1 MGGDRPDYVLAKG
14 ELNGAQNTL
23 TRNCLVR
30 HWLLKTEPESFSI
43 DDLAASPNRTTCW
56 DGVRNYQARNFLRD
70 DFRVGDR
77 VLFYHSNASPPAVM
91 GVAEVVGES
100 YPDPT
105 ALDPRHHH
113 YDPGAT
119 AENPR
124 WVMVDVR
131 LVEKFARPV
140 SLDELRQQ
148 PSLARMEL
156 LRRGSRLSVQPVTAE
171 EYAIVVGMGGKAPD
185 TDEQASPTASTS
197 KSKATSQRRGS
208 QKNSAATH
216 RPTTAAKSS
225 RSQVSAAS
233 AKSKL
238 ARSTNDAGNST
249 SSRSR
254 KPRS

>member
-1 MGGDRPDYVLAKG
+1 M
-14 ELNGAQNTL
+14 
-23 TRNCLVR
+23 R

-43 DDLAASPNRTTCW
+43 DDLAASPDRTTCW

-91 GVAEVVGES
+91 GVAEVVGEA

-119 AENPR
+119 VENPR

-131 LVEKFARPV
+131 LIEKFTRPV

-148 PSLARMEL
+148 PGLAKMEL
-156 LRRGSRLSVQPVTAE
+156 LRRGSRLSVQPVTPE
-171 EYAIVVGMGGKAPD
+171 EYVIIVRMGGTAD
-185 TDEQASPTASTS
+185 HVDEKASPNATTS
-197 KSKATSQRRGS
+197 KRKATSQRRS
-208 QKNSAATH
+208 RHQTPATA
-216 RPTTAAKSS
+216 RQRATATKAS
-225 RSQVSAAS
+225 RSRPGTMP
-233 AKSKL
+233 AKANH
-238 ARSTNDAGNST
+238 ARSTNDAESST
-249 SSRSR
+249 LSRSR